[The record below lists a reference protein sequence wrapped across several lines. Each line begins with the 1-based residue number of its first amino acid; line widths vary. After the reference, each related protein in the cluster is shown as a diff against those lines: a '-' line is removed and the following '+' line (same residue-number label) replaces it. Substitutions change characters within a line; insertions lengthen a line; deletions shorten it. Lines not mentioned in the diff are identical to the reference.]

1 MGGGN
6 SCEKS
11 GQRDGG
17 RLEGCQVTVGVPSHE
32 KRREVGWK
40 LKSPMPRRV
49 LMPSQVLGDLP
60 RCSWAAWVHA
70 ATLSLARSD
79 QSTKAGFLSPL
90 LVFVLEG
97 LISVVSQVPVDLEL
111 LEGLPHSG
119 YNSSPSLKPS
129 PNNISAWEMRKQ
141 NGSLPSQCGS

>member
-1 MGGGN
+1 MGP
-6 SCEKS
+6 CCYIVA
-11 GQRDGG
+11 GQERP
-17 RLEGCQVTVGVPSHE
+17 EH
-32 KRREVGWK
+32 
-40 LKSPMPRRV
+40 
-49 LMPSQVLGDLP
+49 
-60 RCSWAAWVHA
+60 
-70 ATLSLARSD
+70 
-79 QSTKAGFLSPL
+79 KAGFLSPL

-111 LEGLPHSG
+111 LEGLPHSD